1 MTDDSTEMLAALRC
15 RLAESPLWPF
25 ALATYARPGVEAAC
39 LQLQDEA
46 GVDVCEL
53 LWRCWLLHHAAIPE
67 PGSETALA
75 KVRRW
80 QREVTTPLRRLRR
93 ELKADAAEHHG
104 VAQLRETLKRAELQ
118 AERETLARL
127 QAVAMT
133 RPLRPLAAGDPAPQ
147 ELLSN
152 ALQLKKKAHLS
163 TLNSLVMRLDPPRGP
178 R

>member
-1 MTDDSTEMLAALRC
+1 MTDDSTEMLATLRC

-25 ALATYARPGVEAAC
+25 ALALYARPGVEAAC

-93 ELKADAAEHHG
+93 ELKAAAAERDG

-127 QAVAMT
+127 QSLAMT

-163 TLNSLVMRLDPPRGP
+163 TLNSLVMRLDPPRAP